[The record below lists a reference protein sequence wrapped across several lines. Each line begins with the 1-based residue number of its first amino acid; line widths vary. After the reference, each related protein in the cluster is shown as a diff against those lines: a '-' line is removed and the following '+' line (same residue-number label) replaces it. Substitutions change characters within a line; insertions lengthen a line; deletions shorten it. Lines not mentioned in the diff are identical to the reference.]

1 VFGEVATQ
9 LKAKYSMTLQ
19 LYAKRAGEGPA
30 VILLHGLF
38 GAGGNLGALARDL
51 QKGFAVF
58 SVDLPNHGR
67 SGWLVNPDL
76 AAMADSVRH
85 WMDEAGLSRAH
96 LIGHSL
102 GGKVA
107 MQMALRYPRRVESLV
122 VADIAPVSYT
132 AHHDAVFAA
141 LEAVAAGECSSR
153 DAAAK
158 LMAFHLQEEAVIQF
172 LLTSLQRDARGIYSW
187 RFDLSGIRDS
197 YSAMLAAPQVDQSY
211 TGPVLFIKGGASDYI
226 GEQHWPAIQ
235 ALFPEATIKVMP
247 DCGHWLHVEKPQ
259 LFNGIV
265 ARFLAPLKQRMLTS
279 KNQGQER

>member
-1 VFGEVATQ
+1 MA
-9 LKAKYSMTLQ
+9 LD
-19 LYAKRAGEGPA
+19 LYVKRNGEGPA

-38 GAGGNLGALARDL
+38 GAGGNLGALARAL
-51 QKGFAVF
+51 QVEFAVF

-76 AAMADSVRH
+76 PAMAHSVRH

-107 MQMALRYPRRVESLV
+107 MQLALRYPQWVESLI

-141 LEAVAAGECSSR
+141 LEAVAAGQCSSR

-158 LMAFHLQEEAVIQF
+158 LMRVHLQEEAVIQF
-172 LLTSLQRDARGIYSW
+172 LLTSLQRDAQGIYSW

-197 YSAMLAAPQVDQSY
+197 YSAMLAAPQVDQAY

-226 GEQHWPAIQ
+226 KEWHWPAIQ
-235 ALFPEATIKVMP
+235 ALFPAATIKVMP
-247 DCGHWLHVEKPQ
+247 GCGHWLHVEKPQ

-265 ARFLAPLKQRMLTS
+265 SRFLGPLKQRKLASTD
-279 KNQGQER
+279 QGRER